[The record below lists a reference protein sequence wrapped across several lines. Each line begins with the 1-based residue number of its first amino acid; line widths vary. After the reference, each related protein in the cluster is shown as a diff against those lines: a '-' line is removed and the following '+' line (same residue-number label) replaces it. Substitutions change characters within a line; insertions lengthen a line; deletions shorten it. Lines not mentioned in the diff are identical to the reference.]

1 MAIDQISTSN
11 TFSQWLGATQGLID
25 KSNYYEDTTNAVF
38 NQANVVISLSSDVNA
53 KSLLINTQ
61 TTYANTLSASINNV
75 SNLVNSQTATVLA
88 TSDSIRLYVNTAYS
102 TTNTAYLSINAAYV
116 YANAAYGFLNS
127 AYTKSNAAYL
137 SINAAYL
144 VANAAYPTINAAYLT
159 TNSAFLLANTA
170 NTSANLALSTANIAL
185 TTANA
190 VLSYVT
196 NVEVST
202 IIDNNTIDANYY
214 IILSQNSS
222 GTLVKTNV
230 ASQKLS
236 FNPSLGKL
244 YANQVNTTAVF
255 TSNTSLV
262 NNLNADYLDGNHGSY
277 YAPLAGPTFTGTVT
291 LPSTTSIGLVSSTE
305 LGYLD
310 GVTSAI
316 QTQLGTKAPLAGPTF
331 TGTVVLPST
340 TSIGLVSSTELGY
353 LDGVTSA
360 IQTQLGTKAALAS
373 PTFTGVPLSP
383 TAASDTSNTMIATT
397 GFVTGQASVT
407 SPNMDGVA
415 AIGTSIKFARADHI
429 HPSDTSR
436 APLSGPTFTGT
447 VTLPSTTSIG
457 TVSSTELGYLD
468 GTTSAIQTQLD
479 SKAPLTGATFTGT
492 ITLPSTTSIGLV
504 SSTELGYLDGVTGS
518 VQTQLD
524 SKATLSSPSFTGTP
538 QSTTAA
544 VDTSNTMIATTG
556 FVTGQASAVTPIM
569 DGTGTVGSST
579 RFARADH
586 IHPSDTSRASLA
598 SPTFTGTVT
607 LPSTTSIGTVS
618 STELGYLDGVTGSV
632 QTQLNSTIFTAGV
645 VAKSA
650 AYTVVAADRGKTF
663 NCTGTFTLTL
673 TEAATLADG
682 FAFSVVNSGTGT
694 ITIDPNSSE
703 TIDGAITLALDTGQS
718 CIVACNGSSFVTVGK
733 EGGGSSAQIQTIAA
747 SVASNALTLTLNPTS
762 LDFRSTTLTSGAIN
776 TRTVGSAISVIVPSG
791 ATLGSINAVASRL
804 VILAIDNAGTVE
816 LAVTNL
822 KSCPNLDETTLIST
836 TAISTAA
843 DNTGVIYSTTAR
855 TNLPF
860 RVVGFIDITEATA
873 GTWATAPKLVQ
884 GCGGQALIMMSSVGY
899 GQTWQSVSRSSGTTY
914 YNTTGKPIMITNV
927 AEGSEEE
934 AAIMVDGTIIVS
946 DRHVDGN
953 DTSGVCA
960 MIPPGSSY
968 KAYGTTTYELR

>member
-291 LPSTTSIGLVSSTE
+291 
-305 LGYLD
+305 
-310 GVTSAI
+310 
-316 QTQLGTKAPLAGPTF
+316 
-331 TGTVVLPST
+331 LPST